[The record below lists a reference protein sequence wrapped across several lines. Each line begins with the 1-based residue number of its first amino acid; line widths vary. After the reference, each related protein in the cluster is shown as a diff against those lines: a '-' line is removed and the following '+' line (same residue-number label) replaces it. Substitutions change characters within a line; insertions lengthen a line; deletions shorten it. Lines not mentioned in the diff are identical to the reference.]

1 MTRFRL
7 APTVALALAQGTMPA
22 LAQDVE
28 NGAEL
33 FARHCATCHGTTGT
47 GDGPMASVLTI
58 KPVNLT
64 ELAAQN
70 GGTFPLARVVMRID
84 GRDPLVS
91 HGSPMP
97 VYGPF
102 FEGDFDAAI
111 KTPAGQPVLT
121 ARPVVDLVMYLQSV
135 QITE

>member
-1 MTRFRL
+1 MRL
-7 APTVALALAQGTMPA
+7 ISSLFLALLATAAP
-22 LAQDVE
+22 AQDTAV
-28 NGAEL
+28 GLAL
-33 FARHCATCHGTTGT
+33 YRTHCASCHGLEAK
-47 GDGPMASVLTI
+47 GDGPMAGVLTI

-70 GGTFPLARVVMRID
+70 GGSFPLARVVKRID

-97 VYGPF
+97 VYGDF
-102 FEGDFDAAI
+102 FEGRFDVPM

-121 ARPVVDLVMYLQSV
+121 SQPVVDIVAYIYHLQRS
-135 QITE
+135 ED

>member
-1 MTRFRL
+1 MS
-7 APTVALALAQGTMPA
+7 G
-22 LAQDVE
+22 
-28 NGAEL
+28 
-33 FARHCATCHGTTGT
+33 
-47 GDGPMASVLTI
+47 VLTI

-70 GGTFPLARVVMRID
+70 GGSFPLARVVKRID

-97 VYGPF
+97 VYGDF
-102 FEGDFDAAI
+102 FEGRFDVPM

-121 ARPVVDLVMYLQSV
+121 SQPVVDLVAYIYHLQR
-135 QITE
+135 IED

>member
-1 MTRFRL
+1 MIRNHL
-7 APTVALALAQGTMPA
+7 
-22 LAQDVE
+22 
-28 NGAEL
+28 
-33 FARHCATCHGTTGT
+33 
-47 GDGPMASVLTI
+47 I

-70 GGTFPLARVVMRID
+70 GGTFPMERVVKRID

-97 VYGPF
+97 VYGDF
-102 FEGDFDAAI
+102 FEGVFDVPI

-121 ARPVVDLVMYLQSV
+121 SRPVVDLVAFIT
-135 QITE
+135 QIQRQE